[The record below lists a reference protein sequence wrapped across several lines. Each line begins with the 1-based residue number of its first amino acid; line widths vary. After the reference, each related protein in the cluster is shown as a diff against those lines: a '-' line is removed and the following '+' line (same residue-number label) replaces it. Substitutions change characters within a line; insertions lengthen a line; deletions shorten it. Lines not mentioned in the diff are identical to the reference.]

1 MNTFAIES
9 PLPEASQEF
18 LNEPCI
24 VNDALSSAANTHDTM
39 KTAIIIQARYGS
51 SRLPGKAILP
61 LGNATVLAQVIARC
75 AQIAGPDA
83 VVCAVPETGDSD
95 PVAEEAEK
103 CGALVVRGPEQD
115 VLARYAKAAR
125 AANAETVMRITSDC
139 PFVDPLI
146 CTRVLDLL
154 DRGAEY
160 ASLDMPATWPHGLD
174 CEAFPA
180 RLLFAAED
188 QAEDPFEREHVTP
201 WIRARAMPKATLT
214 GPGAP
219 FNALRWTLDWPEDYQ
234 FLKTAHAALGE
245 SATHASAANLASLC
259 VRRPDITAINAKRID
274 HNRLAS
280 LLRADIATDAIGFPI
295 AA

>member
-1 MNTFAIES
+1 
-9 PLPEASQEF
+9 
-18 LNEPCI
+18 
-24 VNDALSSAANTHDTM
+24 M
-39 KTAIIIQARYGS
+39 KTAIIVQARFGS

-61 LGNATVLAQVIARC
+61 LGNGTVLSQVIARC
-75 AQIAGPDA
+75 ASIAGADV
-83 VVCAVPETGDSD
+83 VVCAIPETLDSD

-103 CGALVVRGPEQD
+103 CGAVVVRGSETD
-115 VLARYAKAAR
+115 VLSRYAKAAR
-125 AANAETVMRITSDC
+125 AVDADIVMRITSDC

-146 CTRVLDLL
+146 CARVLGLL
-154 DRGAEY
+154 ARGADY
-160 ASLDMPATWPHGLD
+160 ASLDMPVTWPHGLD

-188 QAEDPFEREHVTP
+188 QADEQYEREHVTP
-201 WIRARAMPKATLT
+201 WIRGKAKPKATLT

-245 SATHASAANLASLC
+245 NAARASAADLASLC
-259 VRRPDITAINAKRID
+259 VRRPDITAINAKRRD
-274 HNRLAS
+274 ENRLAS